1 MLCFRSSSISSSSSC
16 LSAGTSCEL
25 QSQLDF
31 DSAYETT
38 ERAFSSNKENILD
51 FEETS
56 DEIDTMKTKK
66 PAAAPALTKL
76 PGRQTN
82 NSLSSITGQIIIN
95 PAASTSVATS
105 TSTVTQ
111 TQQQQQP
118 KKKKPKADE

>member
-1 MLCFRSSSISSSSSC
+1 MSI
-16 LSAGTSCEL
+16 GTSCEI

-51 FEETS
+51 FEETA
-56 DEIDTMKTKK
+56 EAMKTKK
-66 PAAAPALTKL
+66 PANAPALTKL

-95 PAASTSVATS
+95 STAASTSTS
-105 TSTVTQ
+105 TIITPTATPQSR
-111 TQQQQQP
+111 
-118 KKKKPKADE
+118 KKKPKADE